1 MLTMPFFESTITE
14 AAKLMARG
22 ELKCRDVV
30 ERSLSLIAQKDSG
43 PSGLHAFITVTADA
57 ALQRA
62 DELDA
67 LPDAA
72 KASLPLFGVPI
83 ALKDLLCTRG
93 VKTTCASKML
103 ENFVPPY
110 DAAVVEALR
119 SAGAIIVGKTN
130 LDEFAMGSST
140 ENSAFGIT
148 HNPIGPEY
156 IPGGSSGGS
165 AAAVA
170 SGMVPAALGSDTG
183 GSIRQP
189 SSHCGCV
196 GLKPTYGRISRYGLV
211 AFASSLDQI
220 GPMASDVRDIGSLL
234 AALSVPDERDSTNA
248 RMPYVDRESTYS
260 NDLTGLK
267 IGLPREYFGE
277 GLSDGVRGVLMNLLD
292 GLRSRGATVTGVS
305 LSKVNYA
312 VAVYYIIATAEAS
325 SNLARFDGVKYGY
338 RADNP
343 ASLMDLYSRTRA
355 EGFGAEVKRRIMI
368 GTYVLS
374 SGYYDAYYLKAAR
387 LRTLITRDFEQAF
400 SECDLIL
407 SPVAP
412 TPAFKLHE
420 KVSDPLEMYLS
431 DIYTVSANLAGIPG
445 ISVPAGESDGLPI
458 GAQFM
463 APKWHEET
471 LLKAAWA
478 AQCLGR

>member
-1 MLTMPFFESTITE
+1 MPFFESTIAE
-14 AAKLMARG
+14 AALRMAQG

-30 ERSLSLIAQKDSG
+30 ERSLSLIAQKDPG
-43 PSGLHAFITVTADA
+43 RDGLHSFITVTGEA
-57 ALQRA
+57 ALRRA
-62 DELDA
+62 EELDA
-67 LPDAA
+67 LPDTE
-72 KASLPLFGVPI
+72 KARMPLFGIPV
-83 ALKDLLCTRG
+83 ALKDNLCTRG
-93 VKTTCASKML
+93 IRTTCASKIL

-110 DAAVVEALR
+110 DATVVGALR
-119 SAGAIIVGKTN
+119 DAGAVIVGKTN

-140 ENSAFGIT
+140 ENSAFGVT
-148 HNPIGPEY
+148 HNPNNPEY

-170 SGMVPAALGSDTG
+170 AGLVPAALGSDTG

-189 SSHCGCV
+189 CSHCGCV
-196 GLKPTYGRISRYGLV
+196 GIKPTYGRISRYGLV

-220 GPMASDVRDIGSLL
+220 GPIASDVRDIGRLL
-234 AALSVPDERDSTNA
+234 EVLSIADERDSTNA
-248 RMPYVDRESTYS
+248 RMPYHDRESTYD
-260 NDLTGLK
+260 NDLSGLT

-277 GLSDGVRGVLMNLLD
+277 GLSDGVRGVLMRLLD
-292 GLRSRGATVTGVS
+292 GLKSRGATVVDVS
-305 LSKVNYA
+305 LARVSYA
-312 VAVYYIIATAEAS
+312 VAAYYIIATAEAS

-338 RADNP
+338 RAENP
-343 ASLMDLYSRTRA
+343 ASLADMYSRTRQEA
-355 EGFGAEVKRRIMI
+355 FGAEVKRRIMI

-387 LRTLITRDFEQAF
+387 LRTLIARDFERAF
-400 SECDLIL
+400 TECDLIL

-412 TPAFKLHE
+412 TPAFKLYE
-420 KVSDPLEMYLS
+420 KVSDPLQMYLT

-445 ISVPAGESDGLPI
+445 ISVPAGSVNGLPV

-463 APKWHEET
+463 APKWHEES
-471 LLKAAWA
+471 LIKAAYA

>member
-1 MLTMPFFESTITE
+1 MPFFEGTIAE
-14 AAKLMARG
+14 AARRMARRD
-22 ELKCRDVV
+22 LKCRDVV
-30 ERSLSLIAQKDSG
+30 ERSLSLIAEKDAGSA
-43 PSGLHAFITVTADA
+43 GLHAFLTVTGEA
-57 ALQRA
+57 ALRRA
-62 DELDA
+62 EELES
-67 LPDAA
+67 LPEAA
-72 KASLPLFGVPI
+72 KIRMPLFGIPV
-83 ALKDLLCTRG
+83 ALKDLICTKG
-93 VKTTCASKML
+93 VRTTCASKML

-110 DAAVVEALR
+110 DATVVEALR
-119 SAGAIIVGKTN
+119 EAGAVVVGKTN

-148 HNPIGPEY
+148 HNPAGPEY

-170 SGMVPAALGSDTG
+170 AGMVPAALGSDTG

-189 SSHCGCV
+189 ASHCGCV

-220 GPMASDVRDIGSLL
+220 GPMASDVRDIGRLL
-234 AALSVPDERDSTNA
+234 EVLSVADERDSTNA
-248 RMPYVDRESTYS
+248 RRQYADCESAYDTDC
-260 NDLTGLK
+260 NGLK

-277 GLSDGVRGVLMNLLD
+277 GLSESVRRALMRLLD
-292 GLRSRGATVTGVS
+292 GLKSRGATAIDVS
-305 LSKVNYA
+305 LPNVSYA
-312 VAVYYIIATAEAS
+312 VAAYYIICTAEAS

-338 RADNP
+338 RADNVS
-343 ASLMDLYSRTRA
+343 SLLDMYARTREEA
-355 EGFGAEVKRRIMI
+355 FGAEVKRRIMI

-387 LRTLITRDFEQAF
+387 VRTRIARDFEHAF
-400 SECDLIL
+400 AGCDVIL

-420 KVSDPLEMYLS
+420 KVSDPLQMYLT

-445 ISVPAGESDGLPI
+445 ISVPAGECDGLPI

-463 APKWHEET
+463 APKWREDT
-471 LLKAAWA
+471 LLKAAYA
-478 AQCLGR
+478 AQCLRR